1 MKFIAIKIVKFTS
14 VMDVLAYK
22 EKKNNHS
29 IFLKCLYF
37 PKYLNSFLFLK
48 EINIILKKG
57 PIIVSFNK
65 NNAIVFRVIFSLIWT
80 KCYKYRFLLFHQDI
94 RKPSR
99 TPPPQVKTILNAFMI

>member
-37 PKYLNSFLFLK
+37 PKYLNNVFFLK
-48 EINIILKKG
+48 EINIICKKKKG
-57 PIIVSFNK
+57 TIIVFFNK
-65 NNAIVFRVIFSLIWT
+65 NNAIVFQSDIFVNLDQMLSI
-80 KCYKYRFLLFHQDI
+80 
-94 RKPSR
+94 
-99 TPPPQVKTILNAFMI
+99 